1 MVVVLQMTP
10 NAIPS
15 LRYRYITPVCPLL
28 CCLVILHLL
37 DSNSF
42 IIILQAV
49 SISTVEEEY
58 EYEDV
63 QEVTAKHNQNHEHK
77 SSSSVMVSHLLFK

>member
-1 MVVVLQMTP
+1 MQYHRYHYVTP
-10 NAIPS
+10 LCS
-15 LRYRYITPVCPLL
+15 LL
-28 CCLVILHLL
+28 CGVVILHLL
-37 DSNSF
+37 DSNLFST
-42 IIILQAV
+42 ILQAV

-77 SSSSVMVSHLLFK
+77 SSSSVIVSHLMFK

>member
-1 MVVVLQMTP
+1 MQYH
-10 NAIPS
+10 
-15 LRYRYITPVCPLL
+15 RYRYVTPLCPLL
-28 CCLVILHLL
+28 CGVVILL
-37 DSNSF
+37 DSNLFST
-42 IIILQAV
+42 ILQAV

-77 SSSSVMVSHLLFK
+77 SSSSVIVSHLMFK

>member
-49 SISTVEEEY
+49 SISTVE
-58 EYEDV
+58 DMKKLQLSTIRIMNTRV
-63 QEVTAKHNQNHEHK
+63 FIICH
-77 SSSSVMVSHLLFK
+77 SVPSHV

>member
-1 MVVVLQMTP
+1 MLVVLQMTP

-15 LRYRYITPVCPLL
+15 LRFRYITPVCPLL

-49 SISTVEEEY
+49 SISTVE
-58 EYEDV
+58 DMKMK
-63 QEVTAKHNQNHEHK
+63 EVTAEHNQNHGHQ
-77 SSSSVMVSHLLFK
+77 SLYHLS